1 MGSVYIGNRVVDLA
15 VSAQLSLR
23 QDPEGVGDL
32 LLRSTSGISVPLKSV
47 ANVYLSDDRA
57 AIDHDG
63 GFRSRVVALDPRDP
77 GGFVGKARNAVTK
90 LDLPAGAF
98 VQIESDYAADSAAR
112 NDLLSNYVFALLAVF
127 AVLAVAFDAGTAAL
141 ILISSLFALIGAAA
155 AIVLMGGTLSI
166 GALVGLVAL
175 LGPSLRG
182 AILLFGQLEDLVLTR
197 HAPWSLAAVV
207 AATREQS
214 MPIVI
219 TALLIALA
227 LTPFAIHAGA
237 AGQELLGPMAVV
249 IIAGM
254 ITSALGTLFVLPSLV
269 FAFRCA
275 ASRRPAYHA
284 GLGARLLDLRLE
296 HRIALDPANKYGLR
310 KQQPD
315 SRRIAGKGAP
325 RVFAAVS
332 PDVDR
337 PEDKPRHPQQYADPT
352 QHGNHRLAEPG
363 AITQPKVFG
372 EVASHR
378 RHGDH
383 QQERQS
389 EEHARK

>member
-175 LGPSLRG
+175 FGLSLRG
-182 AILLFGQLEDLVLTR
+182 AICCSVN
-197 HAPWSLAAVV
+197 SK
-207 AATREQS
+207 
-214 MPIVI
+214 
-219 TALLIALA
+219 
-227 LTPFAIHAGA
+227 
-237 AGQELLGPMAVV
+237 
-249 IIAGM
+249 
-254 ITSALGTLFVLPSLV
+254 TSS
-269 FAFRCA
+269 
-275 ASRRPAYHA
+275 
-284 GLGARLLDLRLE
+284 
-296 HRIALDPANKYGLR
+296 
-310 KQQPD
+310 
-315 SRRIAGKGAP
+315 
-325 RVFAAVS
+325 
-332 PDVDR
+332 
-337 PEDKPRHPQQYADPT
+337 
-352 QHGNHRLAEPG
+352 
-363 AITQPKVFG
+363 
-372 EVASHR
+372 
-378 RHGDH
+378 
-383 QQERQS
+383 
-389 EEHARK
+389 